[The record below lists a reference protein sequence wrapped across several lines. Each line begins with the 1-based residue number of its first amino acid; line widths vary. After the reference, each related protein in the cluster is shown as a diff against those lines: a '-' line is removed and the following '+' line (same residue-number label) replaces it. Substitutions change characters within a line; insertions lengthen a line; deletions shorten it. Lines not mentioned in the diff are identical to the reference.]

1 MKVHVSNPPLV
12 DGWLDQMTSQ
22 ELGVNEFDSVYPIK
36 MLSKWPEVEYE
47 ARCITSFEELSAP
60 VVSRDQRTK

>member
-1 MKVHVSNPPLV
+1 MCYSNSWDECKVMKVHVSNPPLV

-36 MLSKWPEVEYE
+36 MLSK
-47 ARCITSFEELSAP
+47 
-60 VVSRDQRTK
+60 